1 MAITF
6 PASPSLNDT
15 FVSGGKTF
23 QWNGTSW
30 TVNQEANILT
40 DTTPQL
46 GGNLD
51 LNNNDITGSGD
62 ITAANI
68 NATTKIG
75 GAKVISGKWNLTAS
89 GSSHYIFTGPG
100 AYGGSND
107 PTIHLIRGQS
117 YEFVNAMNA
126 HPFRI
131 QSTPNGSTGTQYNTG
146 VTNNDVSNGTLTFD
160 VPFDAPSTLFYQCT
174 AHPNMGGAIKIVN
187 NKLDVFYHNAST
199 YTLVTTD
206 AGRIIREATNAANIT
221 IPSATFSSGD
231 AVTFFNVSSGDI
243 TITQGS
249 GLTLYNTADGATG
262 NRTLAAKG
270 MATILFMDAN
280 EATISG
286 SQLT

>member
-6 PASPSLNDT
+6 PANPSLNDT
-15 FVSGGKTF
+15 FTSGGKTF

-40 DTTPQL
+40 DTSPQL

-131 QSTPNGSTGTQYNTG
+131 QSTPNGSTGTQYNDG

-174 AHPNMGGAIKIVN
+174 AHSNMGGAIKIVN
-187 NKLDVFYHNAST
+187 SKLDVYFHNAST

-206 AGRIIREATNAANIT
+206 AGRIIREATNGANIT
-221 IPSATFSSGD
+221 IPSAIFSSGD
-231 AVTFFNVSSGDI
+231 AVTIFNVSGGNN